1 MKIVGCGVK
10 NWGGLRPLPGARKS
24 SPGNIFFPFHHVV
37 FTHSHRQITNP
48 GHETRHES
56 SSRAGAKK
64 MPIPEAGEVS
74 SAECIGDLDQRS
86 STFTAVG
93 TIFGLNGRIGSV
105 GYPPGADFPWISELV
120 DAGGRSGSDLQVRFS
135 RKFPAEIHRSS
146 LPFGRGA
153 APPAPPAN

>member
-1 MKIVGCGVK
+1 MEIVGCGVK

-93 TIFGLNGRIGSV
+93 TIFGFDGRIGSV
-105 GYPPGADFPWISELV
+105 GYPPGAGGGRRVGNQPELGE
-120 DAGGRSGSDLQVRFS
+120 AGGLATSRGFADPGGWRGFIGRMHRRS
-135 RKFPAEIHRSS
+135 
-146 LPFGRGA
+146 
-153 APPAPPAN
+153 